1 MKKRE
6 KKRNGIPA
14 RSGRKILAMC
24 MVFFFCLL
32 NIVPVKADEQERQQL
47 PSQLYARSAALVDA
61 DSGRVLLGKEE
72 HVMRPMASTTKIL
85 TCILALE
92 RGNPEDLVTASANAA
107 AQPKVHLGMTEGEQ
121 FYLNDL
127 LYSLMLES
135 HNDSAVAIA
144 EHLAGSVPEFAKWM
158 NEKAEEIGCTEA
170 HFVTPNGL
178 DGEDAGGT
186 HSISAADLAK
196 IMSYCVLHS
205 PKAAEFLAVTQTPSY
220 NFSDAEGKGSFACNN
235 HNAFLQMMDGAI
247 SGKTGFTG
255 DAGYCY
261 VGALQSEGRTF
272 VVALL
277 ACGWPNNKNY
287 KWSDTRKLMEYGI
300 THYQYEEVWKIPEL
314 SQIPVEDGI
323 SENGLFG
330 EAEAEVVLKESGS
343 RKMVLA
349 GADEAGGAEKERGR
363 QILISAD
370 DVTEEKVEV
379 PEKLTAPVEKGM
391 PVGRVT
397 YFLNGEEW
405 GSDQIVAKDTI
416 GQRTFAWIAG
426 KMCEMF
432 YQFKF

>member
-1 MKKRE
+1 
-6 KKRNGIPA
+6 
-14 RSGRKILAMC
+14 

-32 NIVPVKADEQERQQL
+32 NIVPVKADEQERQQI

-61 DSGRVLLGKEE
+61 DSGRVLIGKEE

-92 RGNPEDLVTASANAA
+92 RGNLEDLVTASANAA

-121 FYLNDL
+121 FYLKDL

-220 NFSDAEGKGSFACNN
+220 SFFDAEGKGSFACNN

-314 SQIPVEDGI
+314 SKIPVEDGI

-330 EAEAEVVLKESGS
+330 E
-343 RKMVLA
+343 
-349 GADEAGGAEKERGR
+349 
-363 QILISAD
+363 
-370 DVTEEKVEV
+370 VE
-379 PEKLTAPVEKGM
+379 T
-391 PVGRVT
+391 
-397 YFLNGEEW
+397 
-405 GSDQIVAKDTI
+405 S
-416 GQRTFAWIAG
+416 
-426 KMCEMF
+426 
-432 YQFKF
+432 